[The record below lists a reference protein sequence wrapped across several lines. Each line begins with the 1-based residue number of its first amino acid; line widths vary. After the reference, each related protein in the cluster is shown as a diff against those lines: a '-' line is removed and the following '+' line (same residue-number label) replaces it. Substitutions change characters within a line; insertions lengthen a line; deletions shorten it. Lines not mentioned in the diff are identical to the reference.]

1 MVLNISCFAVVLR
14 GFSQDC
20 LIYAKLIIVFT
31 PNLQFS
37 LYSEFIHGSIT
48 FKLEK
53 GQQRLKKNFNYSLY
67 VFDLSFNKDN
77 KCYKQNW
84 GMLFFTHIKLVAY
97 VLVCAWA
104 MARIKWKRKTYDR
117 VLNMLGYS
125 YNNFTIVNV
134 IC

>member
-1 MVLNISCFAVVLR
+1 MVLR

-53 GQQRLKKNFNYSLY
+53 GQQRLKKNFNYSFMFSIFLSIKTISVTNRIGACYFLY
-67 VFDLSFNKDN
+67 
-77 KCYKQNW
+77 
-84 GMLFFTHIKLVAY
+84 T
-97 VLVCAWA
+97 
-104 MARIKWKRKTYDR
+104 
-117 VLNMLGYS
+117 
-125 YNNFTIVNV
+125 
-134 IC
+134 